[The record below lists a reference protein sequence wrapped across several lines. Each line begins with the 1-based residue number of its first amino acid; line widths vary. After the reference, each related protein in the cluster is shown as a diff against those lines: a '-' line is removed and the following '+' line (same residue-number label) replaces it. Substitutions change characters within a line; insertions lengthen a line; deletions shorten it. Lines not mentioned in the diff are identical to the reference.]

1 MIPDEISPVPVLA
14 RAAKQ
19 PQIYRYA
26 GLCCHQV
33 WRQAICLV
41 ENKQHGFSSY
51 VREKLGKDE
60 PLNASCN
67 VFHSSTDFLCG
78 AMAGVTNCI
87 LAITLLK
94 FFAFC

>member
-1 MIPDEISPVPVLA
+1 MRSHRCLFWHGQL
-14 RAAKQ
+14 KQ

-33 WRQAICLV
+33 WRQTIWLV

-60 PLNASCN
+60 PLNVSCN
-67 VFHSSTDFLCG
+67 VFHSSTDFLFG
-78 AMAGVTNCI
+78 AMAGVT
-87 LAITLLK
+87 LT
-94 FFAFC
+94 AF